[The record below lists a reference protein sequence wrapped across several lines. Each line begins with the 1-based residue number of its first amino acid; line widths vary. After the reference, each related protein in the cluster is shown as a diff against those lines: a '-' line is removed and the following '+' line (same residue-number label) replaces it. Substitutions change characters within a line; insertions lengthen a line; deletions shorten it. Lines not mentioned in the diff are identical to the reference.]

1 MSIIC
6 TKRSVSNILFLLLML
21 IMIPL
26 QLNAQDEYQVPTSI
40 PAIIRLSANRIQNPL
55 ALKRFFLKLDSLEK
69 GDSVNVKILHI
80 GDSHIYAD
88 LMTGMIRQL
97 FQKRFG
103 TGSPKQLYRYK
114 LAEFQDTLMT
124 SFITPLPDDSIRK
137 SGVCYYIAGANGAE
151 FSTYNQKPEFFKETA
166 LLKPDL
172 VIISLGTNEA
182 FGYLDTNTFE
192 NNIDAFISQIKCYN
206 PAADILITT
215 PGDAL
220 KRKRYINVSIEKVRS
235 ILISYATNSNVAVWD
250 LNTIM
255 GGQGSIK
262 KWFTSGLSQK
272 DKIHYTR
279 EGYYLQG
286 FLFFNALMNELDKPA
301 TKL

>member
-6 TKRSVSNILFLLLML
+6 IKRSANNIYFLLLML
-21 IMIPL
+21 IMIPV
-26 QLNAQDEYQVPTSI
+26 QLNAQNEYPVPAAI
-40 PAIIRLSANRIQNPL
+40 PPMIRQSANQIQNPL
-55 ALKRFFLKLDSLEK
+55 AIKRFLLKLDSLAK

-88 LMTGMIRQL
+88 IMTGMIRQL
-97 FQKRFG
+97 FQQRFG
-103 TGSPKQLYRYK
+103 MGSSKQLYRYK
-114 LAEFQDTLMT
+114 LAEFQDTLVN
-124 SFITPLPDDSIRK
+124 SFITPLPEDSIRK

-172 VIISLGTNEA
+172 VIISMGTNEA
-182 FGYLDTNTFE
+182 FGYLDQNIFE
-192 NNIDAFISQIKCYN
+192 NNIDAFVSQIRCYN

-235 ILISYATNSNVAVWD
+235 ILINYAINSNVAVWD

-255 GGQGSIK
+255 GGQGSMK

-272 DKIHYTR
+272 DKIHFSR
-279 EGYYLQG
+279 DGYYLQG
-286 FLFFNALMNELDKPA
+286 FLFFNALMNELDNP
-301 TKL
+301 TTER